1 MHAKN
6 MLFIGLQSRFNP
18 LDRGNSNQI
27 RAMRAGEMEGDQY
40 RCFNPLDRG
49 NSNQIFYEGRILAKV
64 SILPFQSPRSGKF

>member
-49 NSNQIFYEGRILAKV
+49 NSNQIRL
-64 SILPFQSPRSGKF
+64 L